1 MVSVKLDTRYIGSV
15 KPFWTLKEY
24 LYQNLIL
31 NGFVVQREL
40 PGYSKTDI
48 PFARVD
54 LYFDG
59 PDGLGQKRINGVE
72 SKVYR
77 EATKYLSKGEIAE
90 FNRKWTAAKQEGK
103 YDNQD
108 PLSRK
113 AITDSSIPPWH
124 TDKNWMSKNKNKEY
138 FDTPL
143 QDIILRN
150 NIDPKDLA
158 AEGGLS
164 SLYNYM
170 QGKRE
175 LPKSKAEEYAKIL
188 GKAPQTLMFDTQMIP
203 CWGNVNLQKQTAD
216 INSIKYQPGEI
227 RYNEEVKTVP
237 CPAELYRPDI
247 KAIQIDFDKSCY
259 HGMVAYYYETN
270 GLDPRLHN
278 KLSMIRTYETLKDD
292 KGNNLDRGYYK
303 YYLGIY
309 QIYGNKKRILNFDAT
324 SEHKVIAEDI
334 DVDLVAPIVSFVKP
348 AYMDQDINVK
358 IENVQEVGR
367 LLRENDE
374 LQTKSQKISKE
385 VETVMNY
392 LKEEFYNNKKEKI
405 KAEND
410 IKKLVAEM
418 DIVKTKHDELSK
430 KALRGFEQELV
441 EDINKLTKKV
451 EEATSQN
458 QQKIDLFAV
467 NNNNLSAVE
476 FKARKKRAN

>member
-1 MVSVKLDTRYIGSV
+1 MVSVKLDTRYVGAV

-54 LYFDG
+54 LYYDG
-59 PDGLGQKRINGVE
+59 DDGLGQKRINGVE

-77 EATKYLSKGEIAE
+77 EATKYLSKEEVAE

-113 AITDSSIPPWH
+113 DITDSSIPPWH
-124 TDKNWMSKNKNKEY
+124 TDKNWMSKHKNTEY

-188 GKAPQTLMFDTQMIP
+188 GKAPQTLMFDTKMIP
-203 CWGNVNLQKQTAD
+203 CWGNVSLQKQTTD
-216 INSIKYQPGEI
+216 INSMKYQPGEI
-227 RYNEEVKTVP
+227 RYNEEVVTEP

-247 KAIQIDFDKSCY
+247 KCIRVDWDKSVY
-259 HGMVAYYYETN
+259 HGMVGYYYETSN
-270 GLDPRLHN
+270 TSEAHQL
-278 KLSMIRTYETLKDD
+278 KLNNSLCMIRTYEALKDD
-292 KGNNLDRGYYK
+292 KGNEVDRGYYK
-303 YYLGIY
+303 YYVGIF

-324 SEHKVIAEDI
+324 SDHKIIAD
-334 DVDLVAPIVSFVKP
+334 DVKIDLVTKIVSLIKP
-348 AYMDQDINVK
+348 AFLDQDMKVK
-358 IENVQEVGR
+358 VENVQKIGA
-367 LLRENDE
+367 LLRHEQE
-374 LQTKSQKISKE
+374 LQKETQKVSKMSEQLSQSILDEYYK
-385 VETVMNY
+385 T
-392 LKEEFYNNKKEKI
+392 KKEKSKMEKNLKELMI
-405 KAEND
+405 EMDK
-410 IKKLVAEM
+410 IKK
-418 DIVKTKHDELSK
+418 
-430 KALRGFEQELV
+430 
-441 EDINKLTKKV
+441 
-451 EEATSQN
+451 QN
-458 QQKIDLFAV
+458 QEIQRQSLKLFEKEFTQDV
-467 NNNNLSAVE
+467 ERTINLYGDRIKPDGVVE
-476 FKARKKRAN
+476 FKARKKRA